1 MNEKV
6 VMIFHIGEKSVDI
19 EAPLDIT
26 ANEFV
31 LGINTG
37 FNLGLDLNN
46 PDENFLRAENPV
58 ALVKGEK
65 TLAELGLRNG
75 TSIFAPKR

>member
-1 MNEKV
+1 
-6 VMIFHIGEKSVDI
+6 MIFHIGEKSVDI

-31 LGINTG
+31 LGINAG

-65 TLAELGLRNG
+65 NLAELGLRNG
-75 TSIFAPKR
+75 TSIFAPHR

>member
-1 MNEKV
+1 
-6 VMIFHIGEKSVDI
+6 MIFHIGEKSVDI

-75 TSIFAPKR
+75 TSIFAP

>member
-75 TSIFAPKR
+75 TSIFAP

>member
-75 TSIFAPKR
+75 TSIFAPQR